1 MPKTLE
7 VKRFLCMMCSDALIR
22 LLCMK
27 TRFHTEGNGDY
38 KWIAKQL
45 FSMSSRQDGL

>member
-1 MPKTLE
+1 
-7 VKRFLCMMCSDALIR
+7 MMCSDALIR

>member
-1 MPKTLE
+1 
-7 VKRFLCMMCSDALIR
+7 MMCSDALIR
-22 LLCMK
+22 LFCMK
-27 TRFHTEGNGDY
+27 TRFHTGNGDY